1 MSRRLSM
8 RNIREVLRLK
18 WHRGL
23 SNRQIA
29 KSCAVARSTVGE
41 YIVKAK
47 EAGLCWPLPE
57 DLDDTAPLKGCYIQ
71 CRKHHKGHQRPCL
84 R

>member
-1 MSRRLSM
+1 M

-47 EAGLCWPLPE
+47 EAELCWPLPE
-57 DLDDTAPLKGCYIQ
+57 DLDDTALERVLYSVILLL
-71 CRKHHKGHQRPCL
+71 HCL
-84 R
+84 DHFHRIKRLPR